1 LRNKGKRRSHNPTKN
16 FMEKNQTI
24 EKAEYLKA
32 IQSMLKALPIE
43 AGGVTLEDLKEIYAQ

>member
-1 LRNKGKRRSHNPTKN
+1 MFVDATKN

-24 EKAEYLKA
+24 EKAEFTRA
-32 IQSMLKALPIE
+32 IQSMLKILPIE

>member
-1 LRNKGKRRSHNPTKN
+1 MFVELTKI

-24 EKAEYLKA
+24 EKAEYLQA

-43 AGGVTLEDLKEIYAQ
+43 AGGVTLEDLQEIFAQ